1 MRGVPEHPRL
11 RGYRRRSRRGPLR
24 PWGRVADVA
33 RVQPSGTRRSRV
45 RRTLRRRPH
54 RASRRRG
61 LLGPRRRAVQ
71 RRVDDRSGAVLRDV
85 ARHGPHVTNARHR
98 PNLQDHFVGHR
109 IEGRM
114 APVNSRA
121 AKPLAAAA
129 IAQLESD
136 GVATLIGTVVSSA
149 GLTHAKT
156 IPLRKM
162 GAFADPG
169 LGASPVWHVFTI
181 DQTGIALGGD
191 LSVVGDQRIR
201 IDLGALRILGD
212 GLAWAPGAFYNQDG
226 EPDPYCSRG
235 ALGRI
240 ERRLADAGLTALVGH
255 EVEFLLVGPDGSRL
269 PAHLWAQ
276 YGLAGVLE
284 YEGFVRDVTDAATS
298 SGVSIEQFHP
308 EYGVNQFEVSLTPQ
322 SPTAA
327 ADQLLLIR
335 MIVGRSARRHGLRVS
350 LSPVPFAGSVGSGAH
365 QHFSLQKNDKSLFSD
380 RSGAQGMT
388 PEGESAVAGV
398 VAGLVEAQGVL
409 CGSILSGLRMQP
421 GYWSGAYVC
430 WGTENR
436 EAAVRFLVGGSSNPL
451 GANVEVKVVDPSAN
465 PYFATATILGL
476 ALDGIER
483 NLDLPPETPVDPST
497 LTDDQ
502 RAAAGTTLLST
513 NQADTIDALDGSALV
528 RGILGD
534 QAVDAIVAGRRYE
547 HETYGELGTDELAD
561 KCRLAWSV

>member
-1 MRGVPEHPRL
+1 M
-11 RGYRRRSRRGPLR
+11 
-24 PWGRVADVA
+24 A
-33 RVQPSGTRRSRV
+33 T
-45 RRTLRRRPH
+45 
-54 RASRRRG
+54 
-61 LLGPRRRAVQ
+61 
-71 RRVDDRSGAVLRDV
+71 
-85 ARHGPHVTNARHR
+85 VTS
-98 PNLQDHFVGHR
+98 Q
-109 IEGRM
+109 
-114 APVNSRA
+114 A

-136 GVATLIGTVVSSA
+136 GVATLIGTVVNPA

-181 DQTGIALGGD
+181 DQTGIAFSGNLG
-191 LSVVGDQRIR
+191 VVGDKRIR

-212 GLAWAPGAFYNQDG
+212 GLAWAPGAFYDQNG

-235 ALGRI
+235 ALSRI
-240 ERRLADAGLTALVGH
+240 EERLAAAGFDALVGH
-255 EVEFLLVGPDGSRL
+255 EMEFLLVGPDGSRL

-284 YEGFVRDVTDAATS
+284 FEGFVRDVTNSATG

-308 EYGVNQFEVSLTPQ
+308 EYGVNQFEISLTPQ
-322 SPTAA
+322 SPTVA
-327 ADQLLLIR
+327 ADQLMLMK
-335 MIVGRSARRHGLRVS
+335 MIVGRVARQYGLRVS

-365 QHFSLQKNDKSLFSD
+365 QHFSLSRDGEPLFSNG
-380 RSGAQGMT
+380 SGAAGMT

-398 VAGLVEAQGVL
+398 VAGLAEAEGVL

-421 GYWSGAYVC
+421 GHWSGAYVC

-436 EAAVRFLVGGSSNPL
+436 EAAVRFLSGGSHNPL

-465 PYFATATILGL
+465 PYFATAAVLGL

-483 NLDLPPETPVDPST
+483 ELTLPAETAVDPSS
-497 LTDDQ
+497 LTDEQ
-502 RAAAGTTLLST
+502 RTEAGITLLPTS
-513 NQADTIDALDGSALV
+513 QAEALRLLEGSALI

-534 QAVDAIVAGRRYE
+534 PAVDAIVAVRRYE
-547 HETYGELGTDELAD
+547 HETYGNLGEDELAE
-561 KCRLAWSV
+561 KFRLAWSV